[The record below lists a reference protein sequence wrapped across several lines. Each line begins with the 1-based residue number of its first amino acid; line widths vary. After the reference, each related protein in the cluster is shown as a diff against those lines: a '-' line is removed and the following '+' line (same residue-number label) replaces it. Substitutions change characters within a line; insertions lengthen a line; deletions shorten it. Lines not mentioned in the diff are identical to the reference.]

1 MVLIFL
7 PQASPAIESRK
18 IEKLIEGALSPA
30 DKQNLIKEK
39 QLILNK
45 GKANYFKY
53 CVHCHGNE
61 GKGDGRASK
70 YINPQPRELSQG
82 IFKFHSTKN
91 NALPLDEDIVRTI
104 KSGVSGTA
112 MPAWGRILSD
122 EVIDSLVAYIKTFSY
137 RFGME
142 LPKRK
147 IIIGVEPP
155 FDDLSVEHG
164 KKIYKELHCGKCHG
178 DIGEKEGELSKILK
192 SFQGTKWFV
201 YDLSRTSYY
210 KGGSSGDDIYRTL
223 TTGLDGSPMNAYDY
237 ISDFERWNLVHYLQ
251 SLHKAKRQRTFS
263 KIRKIKSKYIDNP
276 ITMNLDESVWEKA
289 LETKINLWPLRA
301 RKKPFKEM
309 LIRSVYNNDK
319 IAIQLKWKDLT
330 ADGILNNNYV
340 DQAAIQFAVNF
351 SEIQDSPFY
360 GMGEKGKMVN
370 IWHWK
375 ADVRQKIFKSKK
387 FKEKGA
393 VETPDSMKGMF
404 VNPFTES
411 PVEEMNSNGIGSLT
425 VQPLADQKLDGQGY
439 WNNGYWN
446 VVFIRN
452 LNALNKWDIDFSGK
466 DQVLLAFALWD
477 GKKKDMNSKKLVSF
491 WNILNFP

>member
-7 PQASPAIESRK
+7 PQASHAIESRK
-18 IEKLIEGALSPA
+18 IEKLIEGAMSPA

-104 KSGVSGTA
+104 KLGVSGTA
-112 MPAWGRILSD
+112 MPAWGGILSD

-155 FDDLSVEHG
+155 FDDLSIEHG

-178 DIGEKEGELSKILK
+178 ESGEKEGELSKLLK
-192 SFQGTKWFV
+192 SFQGAKWFV

-210 KGGSSGDDIYRTL
+210 KGGSSGDEIYRTL

-251 SLHKAKRQRTFS
+251 SLHHAKRKRTFS
-263 KIRKIKSKYIDNP
+263 NTRKIKSKFIDNP
-276 ITMNLDESVWEKA
+276 ITIDLDESFWEKA
-289 LETKINLWPLRA
+289 LETRINIWPLRA
-301 RKKPFKEM
+301 RKNPFKEL
-309 LIRSVYNNDK
+309 LIRSVYSKEK
-319 IAIQLKWKDLT
+319 IGIKLKWKDLT
-330 ADGILNNNYV
+330 ADGILNNHYV

-351 SEIQDSPFY
+351 SEIQNSPFY

-387 FKEKGA
+387 LRKKGA
-393 VETPDSMKGMF
+393 VEIPDSMKGMF

-411 PVEEMNSNGIGSLT
+411 SVEEMNSNGVGSLT
-425 VQPLADQKLDGQGY
+425 VQPLSDQKLEGKGY

-452 LNALNKWDIDFSGK
+452 LKALNKWDIDFSGK
-466 DQVLLAFALWD
+466 DQVVLAFAVWD

-491 WNILNFP
+491 WNVLKFP